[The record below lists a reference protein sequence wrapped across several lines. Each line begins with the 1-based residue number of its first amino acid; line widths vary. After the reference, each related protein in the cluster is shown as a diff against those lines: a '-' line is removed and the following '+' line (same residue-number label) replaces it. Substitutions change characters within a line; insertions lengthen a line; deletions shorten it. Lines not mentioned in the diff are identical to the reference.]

1 MAEDKTDGKW
11 IRVEVDNSPLPYAH
25 TIRTVGELMDV
36 LRGFEPESKLT
47 LRIGEEKFY
56 ELGWAEEFTDSSVTL
71 EARI

>member
-11 IRVEVDNSPLPYAH
+11 IRVDIEEHIPYAH
-25 TIRTVGELMDV
+25 VIRTVGDLMDI
-36 LRGFEPESKLT
+36 LRGFEPKSKLN
-47 LRIGEEKFY
+47 LRIGDEKFY